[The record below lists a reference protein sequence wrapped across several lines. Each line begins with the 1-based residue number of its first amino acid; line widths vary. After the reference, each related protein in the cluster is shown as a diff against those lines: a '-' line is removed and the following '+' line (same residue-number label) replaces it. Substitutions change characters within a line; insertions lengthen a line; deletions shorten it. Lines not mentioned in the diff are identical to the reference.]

1 MSKPITYNY
10 QSALTDGELMIIG
23 PFHGFPVTLTYH
35 PDMLFSYKGDK
46 DFPKRDLMSLSHV
59 LHWYVRYHP
68 RLTTAQRQDL
78 RGYHP
83 LQMLTLDRD
92 GAVDLDKWLVS
103 IGDLTNENYLDNM
116 GSKEPMTE
124 AKMALKEER
133 KAARQAKREKIQTE
147 RKALAAK
154 KRAIRDM
161 AREAK
166 KARQEVLR
174 QRYLELRKKT
184 KVYEAF
190 LQQFVGWNAFR
201 VQYSILSGES
211 VKVRQ
216 EDIELNLNEDGSVS
230 LGEYKLQPML
240 RRVKNIHLFHMLNQ
254 IKCYLKMTDL
264 GTIVKGSPYNHKTVA
279 YKVVFPFDGTYE
291 SAFKVL
297 YTETEAGWISLADLY
312 TDSM

>member
-1 MSKPITYNY
+1 MSKPTKYNY

-35 PDMLFSYKGDK
+35 PDMLFSFEGDK

-59 LHWYVRYHP
+59 LHWYARYHP
-68 RLTTAQRQDL
+68 RLTSKQRQDL

-92 GAVDLDKWLVS
+92 GPVDLDKWLVS
-103 IGDLTNENYLDNM
+103 IGDLLNENYLDNM

-124 AKMALKEER
+124 AKMALKEAR
-133 KAARQAKREKIQTE
+133 KAARLAKKLEIQMYNKALREE
-147 RKALAAK
+147 RK
-154 KRAIRDM
+154 RVRVM
-161 AREAK
+161 EREAK

-184 KVYEAF
+184 QAYEAF

-201 VQYSILSGES
+201 VEYTLKTEGS
-211 VKVRQ
+211 VIVRQ

-254 IKCYLKMTDL
+254 IKCYLKKTDFSD
-264 GTIVKGSPYNHKTVA
+264 IVKTTK
-279 YKVVFPFDGTYE
+279 YKVDVPFDGTYE
-291 SAFKVL
+291 SAFQIL
-297 YTETEAGWISLADLY
+297 YAETSDGWTRVADLY
-312 TDSM
+312 ADSM